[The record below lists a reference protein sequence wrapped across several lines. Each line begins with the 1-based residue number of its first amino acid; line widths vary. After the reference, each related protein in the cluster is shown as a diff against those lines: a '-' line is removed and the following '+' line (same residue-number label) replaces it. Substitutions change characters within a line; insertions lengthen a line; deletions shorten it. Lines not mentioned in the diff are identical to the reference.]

1 MGDEATLP
9 LAAEELSV
17 SKEVRETGRVRVRTH
32 TDEREAWVDETL
44 SCEHVEIETVPVG
57 RQVDAAPA
65 VRQEGD
71 TTIIPVVEEVLV
83 VERRLILKEEVHVKH
98 VSTTTQHRE
107 SVRLRSQRA
116 AIERSLENTSQIGG
130 KKQ

>member
-1 MGDEATLP
+1 MGDEAKLR

-17 SKEVRETGRVRVRTH
+17 SKQVSETGRVRVRTH

-44 SCEHVEIETVPVG
+44 SREHVEIETVPVG
-57 RQVDAAPA
+57 REIDAAPA

-83 VERRLILKEEVHVKH
+83 VERRLILKEEVRVRR
-98 VSTTTQHRE
+98 VTTATPHRE
-107 SVRLRSQRA
+107 CVRLRSQVVD
-116 AIERSLENTSQIGG
+116 IERSHDNTPQVGG
-130 KKQ
+130 AK

>member
-32 TDEREAWVDETL
+32 TEEREAWVDETL
-44 SCEHVEIETVPVG
+44 SGEHVEIETVRVE
-57 RQVDAAPA
+57 REVDAAPA

-71 TTIIPVVEEVLV
+71 TTIIPVVEEVLI
-83 VERRLILKEEVHVKH
+83 VERRLILKEEIRVKR
-98 VSTTTQHRE
+98 VSTATEHRE
-107 SVRLRSQRA
+107 RVQLRSQQA
-116 AIERSLENTSQIGG
+116 AIERNHENTSQDRGTE
-130 KKQ
+130 

>member
-44 SCEHVEIETVPVG
+44 SGEHVEIETVPVG

-83 VERRLILKEEVHVKH
+83 VERRLFLKEEVRVKR
-98 VSTTTQHRE
+98 VTTATPHRE
-107 SVRLRSQRA
+107 CVRLRSQRA
-116 AIERSLENTSQIGG
+116 DIERSPTDTSQPSGTE
-130 KKQ
+130 

>member
-32 TDEREAWVDETL
+32 TEEREAWVDETL
-44 SCEHVEIETVPVG
+44 SGEHVEIETVRVE
-57 RQVDAAPA
+57 REVDAAPA

-71 TTIIPVVEEVLV
+71 TTIIPVVEEVLI
-83 VERRLILKEEVHVKH
+83 VERRLILKEEIRVKR
-98 VSTTTQHRE
+98 VLTATEHRE
-107 SVRLRSQRA
+107 RVQLRSQQA
-116 AIERSLENTSQIGG
+116 AIERNHENNSQDRGTE
-130 KKQ
+130 